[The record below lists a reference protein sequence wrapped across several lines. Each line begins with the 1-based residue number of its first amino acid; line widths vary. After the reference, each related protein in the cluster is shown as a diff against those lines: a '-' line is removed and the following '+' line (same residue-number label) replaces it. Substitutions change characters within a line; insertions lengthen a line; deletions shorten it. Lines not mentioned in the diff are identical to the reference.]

1 MSILFNITGGLDS
14 LQEDLVERI
23 RTVERQA
30 DNATRI
36 RDQRHHRAY
45 AAGLREA
52 LESLDCAIRSAA
64 PEPTKVPEPVE
75 LRCSGVIVT
84 EVEQRAAAERDRQQA
99 DTDRRA
105 AETFGA
111 TNFPEQGQ
119 EG

>member
-30 DNATRI
+30 DNATRV
-36 RDQRHHRAY
+36 
-45 AAGLREA
+45 
-52 LESLDCAIRSAA
+52 SATRGTTA
-64 PEPTKVPEPVE
+64 PTKVPEPVE